1 MVQRPWGRPSQAA
14 GRSWSRREPARMTKE
29 GGGGGRRRPIALQGA
44 LQCRGRAR
52 PPRARPPAGGGGARG
67 GGRGRRGA
75 GGGLGAVATALGD
88 AAASPRLQ
96 VRTRRS
102 GARGARWRGR
112 AVSRATAG
120 PAHTCHARRVPGR
133 HARGS
138 RSSGRGRPGLPSPS
152 RREAP
157 RAGLS
162 RAAAWVAVA
171 GGCARGSQVHL
182 GRVGGLGGACL
193 WALGRGWQV

>member
-1 MVQRPWGRPSQAA
+1 MGEKTSVWRTPVVQRPWGRPSQAA

-102 GARGARWRGR
+102 GARARAGGGVQCPGPRQAPRTPVTPGASPAGTR
-112 AVSRATAG
+112 AAHAARDAG
-120 PAHTCHARRVPGR
+120 GPGCRVPPAARRR
-133 HARGS
+133 
-138 RSSGRGRPGLPSPS
+138 
-152 RREAP
+152 
-157 RAGLS
+157 
-162 RAAAWVAVA
+162 
-171 GGCARGSQVHL
+171 
-182 GRVGGLGGACL
+182 GLG
-193 WALGRGWQV
+193 